1 MVTREEIIA
10 EIDQMEDFP
19 GNIAED
25 IINNPQLLPVF
36 LDKIYSGSNKV
47 KFDSSTILRVISRK
61 SPETL
66 YPHIDFFIGLLDNKN
81 KLNMW
86 NTIEIIA
93 NLSAVDSQDRIN
105 DILDRFYDI
114 VFNDSMAAAVHVIDN
129 SWKIVKF
136 KPELQEKITDKLI
149 EIEKISGN
157 KKRQNILL
165 GHVILFFDKSF
176 PEIRDKSKI
185 ISFVKRQLN
194 NHRNAT
200 RIKAGRFLRNIRIKI

>member
-25 IINNPQLLPVF
+25 IINNPQLLPVV

-47 KFDSSTILRVISRK
+47 KFDSATILLVISRK

-105 DILDRFYDI
+105 DIFDRFYDI
-114 VFNDSMAAAVHVIDN
+114 IFNDTMAAAVHVIDN
-129 SWKIVKF
+129 SWKIVKSIRDLL
-136 KPELQEKITDKLI
+136 EIIVDSLI
-149 EIEKISGN
+149 DIQKFSVK

-165 GHVILFFDKSF
+165 GHVILFFNRSF
-176 PEIRDKSKI
+176 PEIKDKSKI
-185 ISFVKRQLN
+185 VSFVKRQLN
-194 NHRNAT
+194 NPRNAT
-200 RIKAGRFLRNIRIKI
+200 KVKAERFLRKHSN

>member
-1 MVTREEIIA
+1 MVTREEIMA

-25 IINNPQLLPVF
+25 IVNNPQLLPVV
-36 LDKIYSGSNKV
+36 LDKIYFGTNKV
-47 KFDSSTILRVISRK
+47 KFDSATILLVISRK

-66 YPHIDFFIGLLDNKN
+66 YPYIDFFIGLLDNKN

-93 NLSAVDSQDRIN
+93 NLSAVDSQDKIN
-105 DILDRFYDI
+105 DIFDRFYDT

-129 SWKIVKF
+129 SWKIVKS
-136 KPELQEKITDKLI
+136 KPELQEKIVDRLM
-149 EIEKISGN
+149 EIEKISEN

-165 GHVILFFDKSF
+165 GHVILFFNKSF
-176 PEIRDKSKI
+176 SEIEDKNKI

-194 NHRNAT
+194 NPRNAT
-200 RIKAGRFLRNIRIKI
+200 KVKAERFLRKHSN

>member
-25 IINNPQLLPVF
+25 IINNPQLLSVV

-47 KFDSSTILRVISRK
+47 KFDSATILRVISRK

-105 DILDRFYDI
+105 DIFDRFYDI
-114 VFNDSMAAAVHVIDN
+114 IFTDSMAAAVHVIDN

-136 KPELQEKITDKLI
+136 KPELQKKVIDKFMGL
-149 EIEKISGN
+149 EEISGN

-176 PEIRDKSKI
+176 PEIEDKNKI
-185 ISFVKRQLN
+185 ISFIKRQLN
-194 NHRNAT
+194 NPRNAT
-200 RIKAGRFLRNIRIKI
+200 RVKSERFLRKHSN